1 MGFTL
6 TNEELKVI
14 SDSAIEGVANRINSI
29 AGYIDDT
36 NNLPDLLNELEDEA
50 QDLLLR
56 ITLAKKLEGATT
68 DDETAEEESPIAEPQ
83 SDSLEQ
89 PTRCAKYTEQEKVTI
104 KALLIVVMLSSIA
117 AGFVIG
123 SIIAGTKEASEIY
136 YEEMG
141 QYEN

>member
-68 DDETAEEESPIAEPQ
+68 DDEATEEESPIAEPQ
-83 SDSLEQ
+83 SDSLER
-89 PTRCAKYTEQEKVTI
+89 PTRCAD
-104 KALLIVVMLSSIA
+104 
-117 AGFVIG
+117 
-123 SIIAGTKEASEIY
+123 
-136 YEEMG
+136 
-141 QYEN
+141 